1 MNAPRLPHSRRLALL
16 CLALLTACAKPA
28 STSSPDTQLDAVPDS
43 PAKFSQ
49 VRDFAFSERSGRT
62 IGSADLLGEVWVVG
76 FFFTRCAGPCP
87 KLSSNMQGAQAQL
100 AESGVKL
107 VSISVDPNFDTP
119 AVLAEYAE
127 RYDADADRW
136 WFLSGP
142 EQATYDLMQDS
153 FFLGV
158 STDMDEIAALRV
170 THATKLVVVD
180 REGAIRGYYDGESEE
195 GVAGAVAR
203 ARWLDAHTGSAAAAA
218 TRSRLPLVNAC
229 LNATAAMLLLAG
241 IFAIKQQRKVAH
253 ANLMRAAFLVS
264 IAFLASYLYYH
275 FVVVPAQGGT
285 VPYNGAGAMRGIYF
299 FVVLIPHVIGAMI
312 NLPMVLGT
320 LWFAHRE
327 RWESHKRLARW
338 TFPLWLYVSVSGVVV
353 YLMLYPFNPPAQ

>member
-1 MNAPRLPHSRRLALL
+1 MNAPRLPLSRLLALC
-16 CLALLTACAKPA
+16 CLALAAACAKPA
-28 STSSPDTQLDAVPDS
+28 STSSSDSQLEAAPDS
-43 PAKFSQ
+43 PAKFSR
-49 VRDFAFSERSGRT
+49 VGDFAFSERSGRT
-62 IGSADLLGEVWVVG
+62 VGSAELLGEVWVVG

-87 KLSSNMQGAQAQL
+87 KLSANMQGAQEQL

-119 AVLAEYAE
+119 EILAEYAE
-127 RYDADADRW
+127 RFSADADRW
-136 WFLSGP
+136 LFLSGP

-180 REGAIRGYYDGESEE
+180 REGSIRGYYDGESEE

-203 ARWLDAHTGSAAAAA
+203 ARWLDAHDTRDAAGNE
-218 TRSRLPLVNAC
+218 RSRLPLLNAC
-229 LNATAAMLLLAG
+229 LNGTAALLLLAG
-241 IFAIKQQRKVAH
+241 IVAIKRGAKVAH
-253 ANLMRAAFLVS
+253 ANLMRGAFLVS
-264 IAFLASYLYYH
+264 AAFLTSYLYYH

-285 VPYNGAGAMRGIYF
+285 VPYNGAGALRGIYF
-299 FVVLIPHVIGAMI
+299 FAILIPHIIGAII

-320 LWFAHRE
+320 LWFAHKE
-327 RWESHKRLARW
+327 RWEAHKRLARW
-338 TFPLWLYVSVSGVVV
+338 TFPLWLYVSVSGVAV